1 MYFTSITM
9 WVLACGVIFQIPF
22 ISYILSKV
30 GLLTPEFLR
39 KYRRFAIVICFI
51 VGGILTPPDPIS
63 QFMVAVP
70 LLILYEIGILI
81 SASVNRKRTK
91 AIFG

>member
-1 MYFTSITM
+1 
-9 WVLACGVIFQIPF
+9 
-22 ISYILSKV
+22 
-30 GLLTPEFLR
+30 LLTPEFLR
-39 KYRRFAIVICFI
+39 KYRRIAIVICFI

-63 QFMVAVP
+63 QFMVAIP

-81 SASVNRKRTK
+81 SASVAKKRRK